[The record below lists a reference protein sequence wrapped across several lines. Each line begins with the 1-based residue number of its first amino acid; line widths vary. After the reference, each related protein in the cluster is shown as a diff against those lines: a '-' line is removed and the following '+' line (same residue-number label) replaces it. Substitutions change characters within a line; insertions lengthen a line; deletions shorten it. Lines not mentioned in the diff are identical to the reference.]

1 MVMNGPIKQSKLT
14 GIDEKEFSEL
24 KQLFDRLDTS
34 GDNLVELSELEVGL
48 NEIGYDVTGN
58 ESEQLLA
65 KLDTSGDGVVELNEF
80 LAALVNWESVEKSES
95 YPSWVKRAFD
105 LLDEDNSGLLDANEV
120 ANFVVGNAEEIDIS
134 DESNEAVRRNAL
146 IRACIAEADGD
157 GDGQIDV
164 EEFASLLQMDPS
176 DGLDQ
181 YDWRFSQG
189 GSYDDSFDESMDE
202 EKIVSENNN
211 NNTIVEV

>member
-1 MVMNGPIKQSKLT
+1 MVVNGPIKQSKLT
-14 GIDEKEFSEL
+14 GIDEKEFLEL

-80 LAALVNWESVEKSES
+80 LAALVDWESVEKSES

-105 LLDEDNSGLLDANEV
+105 LLDEDDSGLLDANEV
-120 ANFVVGNAEEIDIS
+120 ANFVVGDADDIDFS
-134 DESNEAVRRNAL
+134 DENNESVRRNAL